1 MLWCRARR
9 KSDEPRAR
17 YLETVR
23 ILLSV
28 VTSGARAGSTKAA
41 FHGSTFPVF
50 ANPEESTIAAAAF
63 E

>member
-1 MLWCRARR
+1 MLWCRACR

-28 VTSGARAGSTKAA
+28 VTSAARAGSTTAA
-41 FHGSTFPVF
+41 FHGRTFAVF
-50 ANPEESTIAAAAF
+50 ANPEESTIAADCV
-63 E
+63 

>member
-9 KSDEPRAR
+9 KSDEPQAR
-17 YLETVR
+17 YFERVR

-28 VTSGARAGSTKAA
+28 VTSGARAGSTTAA

-50 ANPEESTIAAAAF
+50 ANPEESTIAADCV
-63 E
+63 